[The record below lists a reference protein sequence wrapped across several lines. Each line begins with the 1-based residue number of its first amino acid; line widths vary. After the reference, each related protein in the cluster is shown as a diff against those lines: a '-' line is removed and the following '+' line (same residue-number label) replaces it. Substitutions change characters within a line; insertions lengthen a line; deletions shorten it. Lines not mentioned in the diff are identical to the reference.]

1 MKLLSRSFFRTQA
14 FAVVIGLTDGILS
27 ALTLAAAHLARGEPP
42 SPGFSLRV
50 AMGSAVCGI
59 FVFYT
64 AEYTRLR
71 GRLIH
76 AEKQLN
82 LPRHGIF
89 ATTQLGKQVRAEAV
103 FAAILSSSA
112 NFLGA
117 FFPLMMGSVVHGSL
131 LLAISPSL
139 IALALLGAA
148 LARTVHGS
156 YLLWVASLILGGIV
170 LSFLGVWLHIA

>member
-1 MKLLSRSFFRTQA
+1 MKLVSRSFVRMQT

-27 ALTLAAAHLARGEPP
+27 ALTLAAAHLFRGERP
-42 SPGFSLRV
+42 SASFSLHI
-50 AMGSAVCGI
+50 ALGSAVCGI

-64 AEYTRLR
+64 AEYARLR

-76 AEKQLN
+76 AERQLN
-82 LPRHGIF
+82 LPKHGIF

-103 FAAILSSSA
+103 FAAVLSSGA

-117 FFPLMMGSVVHGSL
+117 FFPLVMAGAIHGSL
-131 LLAISPSL
+131 FLAISPSL
-139 IALALLGAA
+139 IALALLGIV

-156 YLLWVASLILGGIV
+156 YIFWMIGLILGGIA
-170 LSFLGVWLHIA
+170 LSFFGVWLHIA